1 MATYVVRRL
10 LQSVLVLL
18 GVTTLAYFILFQTG
32 DPTFL
37 SVSTDA
43 TQAEVERVR
52 HLLGFDR
59 PWYIQ
64 YGEFL
69 GKAVQGDFGTSLRQG
84 LPVTQIV
91 LERLPAT
98 LELSAA
104 AILIALLVAFPVG
117 IISATRRNSVWDQS
131 SMLGAMV
138 GQSAPNFFLG
148 IMLLFVFG
156 GMLNWFPIGGRGQ
169 GGPEDELRHLVL
181 PALTLSAFS
190 MARNARLVRSSLL
203 ETLGLEYVTVAWAK
217 GLAERAVVLRHALRN
232 ALIPVV
238 TVVGLEFGAL
248 LGGAVITETVFAW
261 PGVGALVVK
270 AIGQKDFPVVVGCV
284 TMLATVFVTLNLA
297 VDLLY
302 GYLDPRVRA
311 TRQ

>member
-1 MATYVVRRL
+1 MTSYLIRRL

-18 GVTTLAYFILFQTG
+18 GVTSLVYLILFQTG

-52 HLLGFDR
+52 HQLGFDR
-59 PWYIQ
+59 PWYVQ
-64 YGEFL
+64 YAEFL
-69 GKAVQGDFGTSLRQG
+69 AKAARGDFGTSRRHG

-91 LERLPAT
+91 LERLPAS
-98 LELSAA
+98 LELVSA
-104 AILIALLVAFPVG
+104 AILIALSVAFPLG
-117 IISATRRNSVWDQS
+117 IISATRRNSLWDQS
-131 SMLGAMV
+131 SMFGAML
-138 GQSAPNFFLG
+138 GQSAPTFFLG

-169 GGPEDELRHLVL
+169 SGLDDELRHLVL

-217 GLAERAVVLRHALRN
+217 GLAERAVILRH
-232 ALIPVV
+232 
-238 TVVGLEFGAL
+238 
-248 LGGAVITETVFAW
+248 
-261 PGVGALVVK
+261 
-270 AIGQKDFPVVVGCV
+270 
-284 TMLATVFVTLNLA
+284 
-297 VDLLY
+297 
-302 GYLDPRVRA
+302 
-311 TRQ
+311 